1 MTSHRLQ
8 EAFDVLRLSRIDLHK
23 LITAELQENPA
34 LELEESPVAESPTA
48 ERKQNPS
55 SLVPDVRVERSGHV
69 YTVVLTD
76 AGRRLRVSPLYE
88 RVAGNKVRIDNYD
101 DYPFFIEKVRAA
113 KWFIS
118 AVEQRQ
124 STILKVTQS
133 ICKFQRALLH
143 RGLNYIQPMRLRDVA
158 EDIRLHESTV
168 NSAAANKWLETP
180 HAIFALDWFFSDS
193 RPSAANK
200 SVL

>member
-1 MTSHRLQ
+1 MTSHKLQ
-8 EAFDVLRLSRIDLHK
+8 EAFDVLQLSRMELQK
-23 LITAELQENPA
+23 LITAELQRNPA
-34 LELEESPVAESPTA
+34 LELDESPVADGPDA
-48 ERKQNPS
+48 GNKQNPA
-55 SLVPDVRVERSGHV
+55 LVPDLRVERNGHL

-113 KWFIS
+113 RWFIS

-133 ICKFQRALLH
+133 ICKFQRDLLH

-158 EDIRLHESTV
+158 EDIRMHESTV
-168 NSAAANKWLETP
+168 NRAAANKWVETP
-180 HAIFALDWFFSDS
+180 YALFALDWFFSDS
-193 RPSAANK
+193 RPMAANK
-200 SVL
+200 AAP